1 MLDVILINEGQ
12 YLVFDCWEVGDLED
26 RGSLIVVFI
35 Q

>member
-12 YLVFDCWEVGDLED
+12 YLVFDCWEVSDLED
-26 RGSLIVVFI
+26 RGPLIIVLI